1 MENNKLT
8 YQTARRLRGERLR
21 DIFADQ
27 LIMGEG
33 YGAGI
38 KNAVSL
44 KLRAKLTG
52 IKEKFDPLNIA
63 KFLTFGSR
71 LGPAILGKMT
81 GRSRR
86 DIEYFTGRARPVSTR
101 DTKLG
106 MAGEMGGGGGSSVGL
121 QVVLSDI
128 LTFLQKSHNDDMI
141 LREKENNLREGA
153 KLEDEKRHKKLLK
166 ALGAVPGKQTATPVK
181 SKQGGLFDNFME
193 HFKKMLDDLKE
204 SLKWVDG
211 LKWATK
217 VAGWAQTALG
227 AISAEMFLSMLPIA
241 AFLAPFILSAAEKD
255 KIRENPNAPQ
265 YKDNPFAMML
275 RGEAKSEGQAAQI
288 NRRATVKQYRRNE
301 VKDFVDA
308 GFTDEELKKEL
319 GADKKTLEV
328 WLKEHPDKASMWQ
341 APVEPISGTNVG
353 AKPVGNMS
361 QSGYHGEDKP
371 AVKGDTVENA
381 AAARSEAAK
390 NDPRL
395 IKSDAKPIAAPVPVV
410 APASAAVSAK
420 TTENVKL
427 NLESTAPAKT
437 EIAEKTTN
445 NYAHTSQEQIRY
457 PSIPAVRNLEDSFLS
472 MIMGSTR
479 VI

>member
-8 YQTARRLRGERLR
+8 YQTARRLRGEKLR

-86 DIEYFTGRARPVSTR
+86 DIEYFTGRARPVSSR
-101 DTKLG
+101 ETKVG
-106 MAGEMGGGGGSSVGL
+106 MMEQMGLGGGSSAGL
-121 QVVLSDI
+121 QVILSDI
-128 LTFLQKSHNDDMI
+128 LTFLHKSHNDDMI

-166 ALGAVPGKQTATPVK
+166 ALGASKPSATATPVK
-181 SKQGGLFDNFME
+181 AKEGSLFDGLFDRL
-193 HFKKMLDDLKE
+193 KQMLDDLKD
-204 SLKWVDG
+204 SLKWVDAI
-211 LKWATK
+211 KWATK
-217 VAGWAQTALG
+217 IGGWAQSALT
-227 AISAEMFLSMLPIA
+227 AISAEAFLSMLPIA
-241 AFLAPFILSAAEKD
+241 AFLAPFMLSAAEKD

-265 YKDNPFAMML
+265 YKDNPFAMMI
-275 RGEAKSEGQAAQI
+275 RGEAATEGQAAAI
-288 NRRATVKQYRRNE
+288 NQRATLKQYRRND
-301 VKDFVDA
+301 VKDMVDA

-341 APVEPISGTNVG
+341 APVAPIAGTNVG
-353 AKPVGNMS
+353 AKNVGNIS
-361 QSGYHGEDKP
+361 HSEYHGEANP
-371 AVKGDTVENA
+371 VAKGETPENA
-381 AAARSEAAK
+381 AAARSEFAK
-390 NDPRL
+390 QDPRL
-395 IKSDAKPIAAPVPVV
+395 IGSDTKPVAPPAPVIQ
-410 APASAAVSAK
+410 PASAAVSMK
-420 TTENVKL
+420 TDENVKL
-427 NLESTAPAKT
+427 SMETAVATKT
-437 EIAEKTTN
+437 ETTQKTTN
-445 NYAHTSQEQIRY
+445 NYAHSSQEQIRA
-457 PSIPAVRNLEDSFLS
+457 PSIPAVRNLEPSFQE
-472 MIMGSTR
+472 MIWGSTR